1 MIFGNDK
8 NKGIKLDGAKPVIVD
23 LTDGKH
29 SVDDLMVH
37 DEFEPS
43 PVHATIL
50 AHMADDPDY
59 PSPLGVFRQI
69 SKPTYDEGVEAQIEN
84 VTKLKGKGDIEK
96 VLFNGNTWEVN

>member
-1 MIFGNDK
+1 
-8 NKGIKLDGAKPVIVD
+8 
-23 LTDGKH
+23 
-29 SVDDLMVH
+29 
-37 DEFEPS
+37 
-43 PVHATIL
+43 
-50 AHMADDPDY
+50 MADDPDY